1 MRFPYGE
8 GPAHRPGL
16 APCTV
21 VGNDGG
27 EALVR
32 GDVGRVLSRENPIKS
47 GRPTLWSDGEGEM
60 RDTDKAR
67 CVALLRGRRPRA
79 CIETPCAGTGR
90 SHRWPEGDGL
100 WVRAITGDRGR

>member
-1 MRFPYGE
+1 MRDPYGE
-8 GPAHRPGL
+8 GPANRPGL

-32 GDVGRVLSRENPIKS
+32 GDVGRVLSRENTFNS
-47 GRPTLWSDGEGEM
+47 GRPTLLSEREGETGHTAM
-60 RDTDKAR
+60 AR
-67 CVALLRGRRPRA
+67 CVTLLRGRRPRA

-90 SHRWPEGDGL
+90 SHRWPRGDGL
-100 WVRAITGDRGR
+100 WVRATTGDRGR